1 MKIKTLTR
9 SIVFLAVS
17 AVLAG
22 AGLTQAQGVEIDEA
36 RGAEELRAEMRDA
49 AAGDVDTT
57 NTALLFNNVTRIN
70 SYVVC
75 TAYDG
80 NGNVLGTKRA
90 YVPKRGV
97 KYLRAS
103 DFSNG
108 ADFVGSAVC
117 TSRERMA
124 ASAVLLAPGAIT
136 QLDVIQPDAWDLTR
150 IRFALI
156 ATY

>member
-1 MKIKTLTR
+1 MKIQTLTR

-17 AVLAG
+17 SVLAG
-22 AGLTQAQGVEIDEA
+22 AGLAQAQDAEIDNA
-36 RGAEELRAEMRDA
+36 RGAAELRAEVKDA
-49 AAGDVDTT
+49 VERDVDTA
-57 NTALLFNNVTRIN
+57 NTALVFNNVTRSD

-80 NGNVLGTKRA
+80 NGNNLGTKRA

-103 DFSNG
+103 DLSNG
-108 ADFVGSAVC
+108 VDFVGSAVC
-117 TSRERMA
+117 TSRARMA
-124 ASAVLLAPGAIT
+124 ASAVFLGPGTIT
-136 QLDVIQPDAWDLTR
+136 NLDVIQPGTWDATR
-150 IRFALI
+150 IRFPLI